1 MFLPRYEYK
10 NGQPVKEQQKGQMS
24 ASMLPEGKIKA
35 TVGALVFMGGAVLA
49 MIGFGMINQ
58 GSRQSGGGLAMI
70 FGFVLLVLPGV
81 PIALAGAGMVISAW
95 VKSKR
100 RQSTNNNDTEP
111 PESD

>member
-10 NGQPVKEQQKGQMS
+10 NGQPVKEQQKGQTS
-24 ASMLPEGKIKA
+24 ASA
-35 TVGALVFMGGAVLA
+35 TVGAILFMGGAVLA

-81 PIALAGAGMVISAW
+81 PIALTGAGMVISAW

>member
-1 MFLPRYEYK
+1 MFLPRFEYK
-10 NGQPVKEQQKGQMS
+10 NGQPVKEQQKGQTS
-24 ASMLPEGKIKA
+24 ASA
-35 TVGALVFMGGAVLA
+35 TVGAILFMSGAVLA
-49 MIGFGMINQ
+49 MYGFDMINQ

-81 PIALAGAGMVISAW
+81 PIALTGAGMVISAW
-95 VKSKR
+95 VKSKK